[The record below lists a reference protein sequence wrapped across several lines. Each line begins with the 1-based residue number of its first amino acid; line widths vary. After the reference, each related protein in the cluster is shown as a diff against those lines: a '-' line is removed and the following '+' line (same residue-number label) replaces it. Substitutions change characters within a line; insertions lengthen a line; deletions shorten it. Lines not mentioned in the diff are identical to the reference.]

1 MYYWTPKR
9 IKELKEK
16 GYKLH
21 FVKSDLTT
29 GKKCDKENNYD
40 KIQSKINRTR
50 TRGSSSD
57 TIGERSINRDNRE

>member
-40 KIQSKINRTR
+40 KIQSKTNRLYFSRRKPALSCETQLW
-50 TRGSSSD
+50 
-57 TIGERSINRDNRE
+57 